1 MKPEEFFNHVRTAI
15 DEQFHCAVHG
25 GQLTHKEVHHD
36 DSESEFSIRASCKM
50 VAFSLDKRGLN
61 PFPILNTSEKGLSAK
76 NDLTI
81 ICESGGQVYVFVIE
95 YKNSSKPG
103 KAQHQ
108 IECGAAFCEYLFKL
122 LQYCHGV
129 TIARPPRIL
138 GVAAYRP
145 QKGKTTPRIKF
156 SAQGQHGILRADW
169 LIEDTL
175 RLSELVRAA
184 EQCLPAAN

>member
-1 MKPEEFFNHVRTAI
+1 MTMKTDDFFNCVRTAI
-15 DEQFHCAVHG
+15 NDQFHCPVQG
-25 GQLTHKEVHHD
+25 PSLTHKEIHHD
-36 DSESEFSIRASCKM
+36 GSESEFSIRASCKM

-61 PFPILNTSEKGLSAK
+61 PFPILNTSEAGLSAK

-81 ICESGGQVYVFVIE
+81 ICENSGQVYVFVIE
-95 YKNSSKPG
+95 YKNSFNPG

-122 LQYCHGV
+122 IRYSYGANV
-129 TIARPPRIL
+129 TPRIL

-156 SAQGQHGILRADW
+156 CEQGQHGIWRADW
-169 LIEDTL
+169 LIEGTL
-175 RLSELVRAA
+175 PLSELVRAA
-184 EQCLPAAN
+184 QQCGP